1 MMDIENVVSS
11 ALTTKQAYDKYQNTT
26 DELYQMKR
34 KLDQLI
40 TIVESTQLLYKQ
52 RDRQVFDGVVPKAT
66 ETIQHC
72 KKVLDNTQGNFL
84 GLIKTANFNMELRL
98 LANEIGDIIKEFT
111 LAVVTWNALGGT
123 AQWTPKVTLV
133 GPSGGGKS
141 NFLTAWQKR
150 EYKPDNAPT
159 IGAGN
164 VKIAPSP
171 QCQID
176 IWDTAGQQR
185 YMGLTNMYI
194 KGASVVLVC
203 FSLTDIDHKK
213 STPEWYDVVR
223 KGVSPGTVVALVG
236 TKLDLVEQ
244 ERSAGKL
251 STEWREWGQK
261 FAAYSNIF
269 YFEVSAK
276 TGENIEYCVFKLF
289 SRMRPPGANLE
300 IVAGPSASSASPSA
314 GPSAARSASPS
325 SNAASRFTVSLSGYL
340 HKVPGDRKN
349 KIGGWQERFFV
360 CNTRDAQN
368 VYYYRSNNDYRRNK
382 FAGKISLT
390 DVRSAKEADDVTKK
404 SHSFIVNTQERTWYF
419 YAKDA
424 NEKKKWLE
432 LFRQAIS

>member
-1 MMDIENVVSS
+1 MMDIESVVAS
-11 ALTTKQAYDKYQNTT
+11 ALSAKKAYDKYQDTT

-40 TIVESTQLLYKQ
+40 GIVESTQLLYKQ
-52 RDRQVFDGVVPKAT
+52 RDRQVFDAVMGRAS
-66 ETIQHC
+66 ETIRHC
-72 KKVLDNTQGNFL
+72 KEVLEDTQGNFL
-84 GLIKTANFNMELRL
+84 GLIKTATFNMELRQVG
-98 LANEIGDIIKEFT
+98 NEIGDVIKEFT

-164 VKIAPSP
+164 VKIEAAP

-176 IWDTAGQQR
+176 IWDTAGQQK
-185 YMGLTNMYI
+185 YMGLANMYL
-194 KGASVVLVC
+194 KGASIVLVC
-203 FSLTDIDHKK
+203 FSLIDSDHKK
-213 STPEWYDVVR
+213 STTEWYEVVR
-223 KGVSPGTVVALVG
+223 KGISPGTVVALVG
-236 TKLDLVEQ
+236 TKLDLVEH
-244 ERSAGKL
+244 ERTSGKL

-289 SRMRPPGANLE
+289 SRLRPPGISLDD
-300 IVAGPSASSASPSA
+300 AGPSASASASGVNS
-314 GPSAARSASPS
+314 GSGASGS
-325 SNAASRFTVSLSGYL
+325 GAASRFTVSLSGYL
-340 HKVPGDRKN
+340 HKVPGVRKN

-382 FAGKISLT
+382 YAGKISLS

-404 SHSFIVNTQERTWYF
+404 SNSFIVNTPDRMWYF

-432 LFRQAIS
+432 LFRQAISFS